1 MKDLDIRE
9 IVYSSTPIDRIMR
22 ILLFK
27 GFAEVTGT
35 AGGDVLTYR
44 IYKDGTITER

>member
-1 MKDLDIRE
+1 MNDKKIRE
-9 IVYSSTPIDRIMR
+9 IIYNHTPIDRIMR
-22 ILLFK
+22 IVPFRD
-27 GFAEVTGT
+27 FAEVTGT